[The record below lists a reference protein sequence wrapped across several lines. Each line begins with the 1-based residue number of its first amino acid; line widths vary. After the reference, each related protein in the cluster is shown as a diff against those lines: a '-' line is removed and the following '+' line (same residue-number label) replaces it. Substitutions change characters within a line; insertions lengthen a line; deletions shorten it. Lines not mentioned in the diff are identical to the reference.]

1 MCLVCIEYAKGKL
14 LPEEGLRN
22 LQEMKPQMEEDH
34 YWEVYTKLSDDYTE
48 QQLDEWWEEV
58 GFGD

>member
-1 MCLVCIEYAKGKL
+1 MCLVCIEYSKGKL

-22 LQEMKPQMEEDH
+22 LKEMKPSMEEDH
-34 YWEVYTKLSDDYTE
+34 YWEVHAKLTE
-48 QQLDEWWEEV
+48 DLDEQELDEWWEET